1 MNKLCDA
8 LLKQKTAFV
17 SFILGCFGMLVILQ
31 CNGVLFGA
39 SHALLYGDSFEIYV
53 PAIKN
58 LCRDIL
64 NHESIYYSWNTA
76 LGMNTSLYNAFYAA
90 SPFNIIYLIF
100 FNADENIVTAVVVVL
115 KTGLAAFC
123 FNMFVREA
131 YNVKGVYSILFALSY
146 SLCAYQISFN
156 IINIIWLDAM
166 FVLPMV
172 FLNIIRL
179 CKTERYFGLFF
190 WYSFIFIS
198 QFYMGY
204 MIGIISFLFFVLCLL
219 FCESPNRILLVKDWV
234 ISVLG
239 AVGVSAFL
247 WLPALYFIIN
257 NRASD
262 STNNA
267 ITPKNFLDV
276 FRQLFWGNNSMLYE
290 DVPNLYCGLVAV
302 LFFFLFL
309 IIKEIKTTDKIT
321 YLILFAFMAASCL
334 SGKLYMFFHGFDNP
348 DGWYYRFSFIFCFLL
363 CTIGAIAS
371 EHISKSNVLYI
382 VWAIIAVILL
392 FVGTEVWNYAHNREL
407 YRGDTL
413 RIGVNLLCAIIWGV
427 ALIRYEMSDRIG
439 HMVWGIAIIFG
450 VMIELG
456 SSGMRVDFRGR
467 TIELYNVWKESFYSN
482 PREISEDGDF
492 YRINSLYDMCCN
504 SGTFWGYN
512 GIAYFASPEN
522 PNARME
528 MRRLGF
534 YTSPRLFFNYGL
546 TPVTEMI
553 FDVKYDMY
561 NGIEEVIDT
570 EKSLKDCA
578 GRVEIN
584 DEVLNLGYMVS
595 GNLNDY
601 DYSGNNAFENNNY
614 LLSTMTGMNIRA
626 FDSVQPEMV
635 TCYGTGISV
644 VPEETGYWIHREK
657 EADENSEFYITV
669 SNDEDKSRYI
679 YVYSENSKKIT
690 GNDYFVMEGGYE
702 NTISKFGDIR
712 IPYIK
717 EMEKKDA
724 ANYVRISPQGDVTDA
739 RFDDV
744 YIYELNADELHK
756 AYDDLQ
762 REQIRIKELKDGYIE
777 AHVDVNGDKHILFT
791 SIPYDKGWAV
801 RVNGDKAETVP
812 ILNDAF
818 IAVELPN
825 KGDYE
830 LEFEFHALGSR
841 EGAVITAASL
851 VIMIALMFLDK
862 YGTRQKAEQN
872 G

>member
-1 MNKLCDA
+1 
-8 LLKQKTAFV
+8 
-17 SFILGCFGMLVILQ
+17 
-31 CNGVLFGA
+31 
-39 SHALLYGDSFEIYV
+39 
-53 PAIKN
+53 
-58 LCRDIL
+58 
-64 NHESIYYSWNTA
+64 
-76 LGMNTSLYNAFYAA
+76 
-90 SPFNIIYLIF
+90 
-100 FNADENIVTAVVVVL
+100 
-115 KTGLAAFC
+115 
-123 FNMFVREA
+123 
-131 YNVKGVYSILFALSY
+131 
-146 SLCAYQISFN
+146 
-156 IINIIWLDAM
+156 
-166 FVLPMV
+166 
-172 FLNIIRL
+172 
-179 CKTERYFGLFF
+179 
-190 WYSFIFIS
+190 
-198 QFYMGY
+198 
-204 MIGIISFLFFVLCLL
+204 
-219 FCESPNRILLVKDWV
+219 
-234 ISVLG
+234 
-239 AVGVSAFL
+239 
-247 WLPALYFIIN
+247 
-257 NRASD
+257 
-262 STNNA
+262 
-267 ITPKNFLDV
+267 
-276 FRQLFWGNNSMLYE
+276 
-290 DVPNLYCGLVAV
+290 
-302 LFFFLFL
+302 
-309 IIKEIKTTDKIT
+309 
-321 YLILFAFMAASCL
+321 
-334 SGKLYMFFHGFDNP
+334 
-348 DGWYYRFSFIFCFLL
+348 
-363 CTIGAIAS
+363 
-371 EHISKSNVLYI
+371 
-382 VWAIIAVILL
+382 
-392 FVGTEVWNYAHNREL
+392 
-407 YRGDTL
+407 
-413 RIGVNLLCAIIWGV
+413 
-427 ALIRYEMSDRIG
+427 
-439 HMVWGIAIIFG
+439 MVWGIAIIFG
-450 VMIELG
+450 VMIELV